1 MIRVNNNKKIRHD
14 IQYLRAISVL
24 AVVAY
29 HGNSDVFLAGYLGV
43 DVFIFISG
51 FVLAPHLI
59 KLISAANYNEF
70 KKGLK
75 IFLLSRI
82 IRLYPALLFFI
93 IICTPIILLL
103 LPTGEALSATLKQG
117 FFAIFSLANVSA
129 DQLEIDYFNPSP
141 NPYLHLWSLG
151 VEWQIQIIV
160 LILIYGLVVTRKKF
174 TSNLFIFITISTLVF
189 ISYVSLINLD
199 RSSDQYYNSIYRL
212 WEFLFGIIVF
222 KLSTKINFSFPN
234 LIKYTIFIIMLL
246 ILMYPGRTLNII
258 QFPAIILILVPFL
271 LSKDIPIKHDR
282 ILHYIGSRS
291 YSIYLYH
298 LVFFVIAKHST
309 LDFFLGFDD
318 RSIYTIVAL
327 PATLFFAEISFQK
340 FEKLS
345 INYSKLNVLLY
356 LFICTACFL
365 GAINFLNSNKFFNFN
380 NLAQQPIFAGNLD
393 KDCDRTSV
401 TSHPCRYG
409 NFLSPYSINLIGD
422 SHAAALSQAVIQA
435 GKELSINVNIW
446 SYKGCKY
453 ADPLVLE
460 ADQIKLYSLNSEG
473 NCQLRDESFRNW
485 VFGNPGSIVIGT
497 WRSQDCEINEFLGRC
512 GSEFTSTQMNSF
524 IKLSQKTLGTIIVT
538 PVPEFKDD
546 RFFAPRSLIQREYIA
561 SSFVPKFEMNGQ
573 SFKDEIQILNNNLRG
588 IKVIESSKLF
598 CLKTECFRKNN
609 NNWIYRDTNHLSAY
623 GASLLTPVLKKYTLD
638 VINFVK

>member
-1 MIRVNNNKKIRHD
+1 MNKNKKIRHD

-29 HGNSDVFLAGYLGV
+29 HGNSDVFLAGFLGV

-59 KLISAANYNEF
+59 KLLEAANYSEF
-70 KKGLK
+70 KNGLK
-75 IFLLSRI
+75 KFLLSRI

-160 LILIYGLVVTRKKF
+160 LSLICGLVVTRKKF
-174 TSNLFIFITISTLVF
+174 ISKLFIFITISTLAF
-189 ISYVSLINLD
+189 TSYISLINLE
-199 RSSDQYYNSIYRL
+199 RSSEQYYNSIYRL

-222 KLSTKINFSFPN
+222 KLSTKTNFSFPN
-234 LIKYTIFIIMLL
+234 QIKYMIFIIILI
-246 ILMYPGRTLNII
+246 ILMYPGRTLNTV
-258 QFPAIILILVPFL
+258 QSPLIILILVPFL
-271 LSKDIPIKHDR
+271 LSKDKPIKYDR

-309 LDFFLGFDD
+309 LDFFLDFSN
-318 RSIYTIVAL
+318 RSIYTFASLLVS
-327 PATLFFAEISFQK
+327 LFFAEISFQK

-345 INYSKLNVLLY
+345 INYSKLDVVLY
-356 LFICTACFL
+356 LFICTVCFL

-380 NLAQQPIFAGNLD
+380 NLAQQPTFAGNLD

-401 TSHPCRYG
+401 TSRPCRYG
-409 NFLSPYSINLIGD
+409 NFSNPYSINLIGD

-435 GKELSINVNIW
+435 GKELSMNVNIW

-460 ADQIKLYSLNSEG
+460 ADQIQLYSLNSEG
-473 NCQLRDESFRNW
+473 SCQLRDESFRNW

-497 WRSQDCEINEFLGRC
+497 WRSQDCDFNEFLGRC
-512 GSEFTSTQMNSF
+512 GSEFTSMQMNSF
-524 IKLSQKTLGTIIVT
+524 IELSQKTFGTIIVT
-538 PVPEFKDD
+538 PVPEFMDD
-546 RFFAPRSLIQREYIA
+546 RFFAPRSLIQSEYVA
-561 SSFVPKFEMNGQ
+561 SSSVSKFEMNKQ
-573 SFKDEIQILNNNLRG
+573 SFKDEIQILNNSFGRIN
-588 IKVIESSKLF
+588 VIDSSKLF
-598 CLKTECFRKNN
+598 CTQTECFRKNN
-609 NNWIYRDTNHLSAY
+609 NNWIYRDTNHLSVY
-623 GASLLTPVLKKYTLD
+623 GASRLTPVVKKYTLD
-638 VINFVK
+638 LLNSVK